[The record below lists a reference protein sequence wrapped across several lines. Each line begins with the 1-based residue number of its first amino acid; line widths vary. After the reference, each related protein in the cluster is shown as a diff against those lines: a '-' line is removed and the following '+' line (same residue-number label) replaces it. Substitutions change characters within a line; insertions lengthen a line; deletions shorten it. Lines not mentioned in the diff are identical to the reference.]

1 MSSGNFALPQ
11 MGTTRLA
18 DLPEDKARELRTTGE
33 IIGAYLLGIGA
44 IGGAAG
50 RDPTFRERHLL
61 PYLVQDL
68 TEATVSIRML
78 MTEGVHRVA
87 KRELRFILEASA
99 KLAAVQQS
107 DHDKD
112 ISLRVIQ
119 FDELLS
125 SHKISIQKSVE
136 LEMLPEAVRRQFVD
150 EVGKLYRGSSSYVHW
165 TPAQIAERGEAL
177 ASGRVAGQETAEEII
192 GLNKT
197 LARTLAA
204 SLVLILHSVSPSV
217 SGDILVEPDGSTWD
231 WYFTRSK
238 FIATIDSFFD
248 YKHERQRDLIAI
260 QGHRASRLAF

>member
-1 MSSGNFALPQ
+1 MLPH

-18 DLPEDKARELRTTGE
+18 DLPEEKARELRATGE
-33 IIGAYLLGIGA
+33 IVGAYLLGLGMIGQ
-44 IGGAAG
+44 AAG
-50 RDPTFRERHLL
+50 RDPTFRERHLF
-61 PYLVQDL
+61 PYLAQDL
-68 TEATVSIRML
+68 SEATVSIRML
-78 MTEGVHRVA
+78 MTEGVHRVV

-107 DHDKD
+107 EHDKE
-112 ISLRVIQ
+112 IALRIKR

-136 LEMLPEAVRRQFVD
+136 LGMLPERVRRQFVD

-165 TPAQIAERGEAL
+165 TPSQIVERGEAL

-192 GLNKT
+192 GLNNT

-260 QGHRASRLAF
+260 QEQRARRLAF